1 MNPAVWM
8 QNVFGTRSELVL
20 VVAMVG
26 ILLVLFTPIP
36 ALLLDFLL
44 ILNFSIGLLILLL
57 TFYTDKPLAFST
69 FPTIL
74 LIATLFRLSLNIA
87 STRLILE
94 EGYAGEVI
102 GAIGEYVVGGNYVIG
117 LVVFAILIV
126 VEYVV
131 VTNGAQRVAEV
142 AARITLDSMPGKQMS
157 IDADLNMGL
166 IDEKEAKERRK
177 NIEKE
182 ASFYGAMDGA
192 SKFVKGDAIAGIII
206 VLINIV
212 GGLTVGLAQR
222 GLSWG
227 EALHSYTLLTV
238 GDGIVTQIPSLVIS
252 VATGIIVTRAATD
265 AMFGEEIARQI
276 ARYPK
281 SLVVVGIGLAGLL
294 LLPGVPWLPVLVIL
308 VLTAVGAYFAFRAK
322 ERVEAEE
329 AAPQVAATG
338 SEQDLYQDIQVDPI
352 EIFAG
357 DNLVELI
364 GKDSG
369 QFMDRI
375 RQFRKQFAME
385 MGFVFPPV
393 KIKDSY
399 SGDST
404 RYRISMY
411 GAKIDEGELFPH
423 ALLAISPTE
432 KRQPLEGIETKDPT
446 YGLPAVW
453 INEDQRQEARKKNY
467 TLVDPLTV
475 IVTHFSEIVR
485 NHAPELLTR
494 SEAERL
500 LTRVRSSQ
508 PALVEEL
515 IPGILSLSDVQHVLQ
530 QLLAEKVSI
539 RNIELI
545 IEALI
550 EHGRANKNVDELAEK
565 VRSALARCICESL
578 LDKDGRLQ
586 VVTLEPQFEQM
597 LIAGV
602 RQTESRST
610 LVVDP
615 MITERLIKQ
624 LSLQAEK
631 MMARSMRPVLLVS
644 PSLRRHVRTLVA
656 RVLPLYS
663 VLSLSEIPSAVHIAS
678 FAVVQMPRDERKPL
692 PSLALES

>member
-102 GAIGEYVVGGNYVIG
+102 SAIGEYVVGGNYVIG

-126 VEYVV
+126 VQYVV

-142 AARITLDSMPGKQMS
+142 AARFTLDSMPGKQMS

-238 GDGIVTQIPSLVIS
+238 GDGIVTQIPALVIS
-252 VATGIIVTRAATD
+252 TATGIIVTRAATD

-276 ARYPK
+276 TRYPK
-281 SLVVVGIGLAGLL
+281 SLVVVALGLAGLL
-294 LLPGVPWLPVLVIL
+294 LLPGVPWFPVLVIL
-308 VLTAVGAYFAFRAK
+308 LLASAGAYFAFRAK
-322 ERVEAEE
+322 DIVDAEE
-329 AAPQVAATG
+329 PEQQPQTSSA
-338 SEQDLYQDIQVDPI
+338 EQDLYQDIQVDPI

-364 GKDSG
+364 GQDSG

-375 RQFRKQFAME
+375 RQFRKQFALD

-393 KIKDSY
+393 KIKDNY

-404 RYRISMY
+404 RYRVTIY
-411 GAKIDEGELFPH
+411 GAKIDEGELYPN

-453 INEDQRQEARKKNY
+453 INQDQRQDAKKKNY

-475 IVTHFSEIVR
+475 IVTHFSEIIR
-485 NHAPELLTR
+485 NYAPELLTR
-494 SEAERL
+494 SETERL
-500 LTRVRSSQ
+500 LARVRSSQ

-515 IPGILSLSDVQHVLQ
+515 IPALLSLSDVQHVLQ
-530 QLLAEKVSI
+530 QLLTEKVSI

-550 EHGRANKNVDELAEK
+550 EHGKVSKNAEDLAERVRAN
-565 VRSALARCICESL
+565 LARSICESL

-586 VVTLEPQFEQM
+586 VVTLDPLFEQT
-597 LIAGV
+597 LIGGV
-602 RQTESRST
+602 RQTENRST
-610 LVVDP
+610 LIVDP
-615 MITERLIKQ
+615 MTTERLIKQ
-624 LSLQAEK
+624 LSAQAEK
-631 MMARSMRPVLLVS
+631 MMARNMRPVLLVS
-644 PSLRRHVRTLVA
+644 PSLRRHVRKLIA

-678 FAVVQMPRDERKPL
+678 FAVIQMPRDERKPL
-692 PSLALES
+692 PSPVLES